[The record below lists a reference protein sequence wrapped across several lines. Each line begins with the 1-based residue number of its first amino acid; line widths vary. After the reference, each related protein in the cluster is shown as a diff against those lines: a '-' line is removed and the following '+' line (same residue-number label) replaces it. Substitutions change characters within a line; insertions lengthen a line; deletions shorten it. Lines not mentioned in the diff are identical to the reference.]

1 MSQIL
6 EEVLTSAV
14 GFIIAMVILTTAIG
28 IGLYGYWAYANHVTL
43 QNYLW
48 PIAEVVPYK
57 GGYYLG
63 VVNTGYEPFVVKQI
77 YLSGGSTI
85 SVNTKPLTHNQWFAE
100 TTNQLPVAVR
110 VCSAV
115 EPGIC
120 IVVPVHGW
128 SMAVIKPP
136 QHAVL
141 VVVLDNSCTFNL
153 TKLNLT
159 KDEEDLVLQAFH
171 YSTRCNCTAIHNNLT
186 TCTCP
191 WRLVWYGWSGGSVCY
206 GGNLTFL
213 IQPTHG
219 EVRFIKHALEGPN
232 ETKPNTIVIFNTD
245 CTYWLHRL
253 ENLTKLP
260 QTLLQQYALWGQLYS
275 GPDQPLLQCPS

>member
-77 YLSGGSTI
+77 YLSGGSAI
-85 SVNTKPLTHNQWFAE
+85 SVNTKPLTHNQWFTE
-100 TTNQLPVAVR
+100 TSQLPTAVK
-110 VCSAV
+110 VCSTV

-128 SMAVIKPP
+128 SMAEVGVPP
-136 QHAVL
+136 DAIL
-141 VVVLDNSCTFNL
+141 VVVNGSGCGWSL
-153 TKLNLT
+153 T
-159 KDEEDLVLQAFH
+159 
-171 YSTRCNCTAIHNNLT
+171 
-186 TCTCP
+186 
-191 WRLVWYGWSGGSVCY
+191 WYGWSGGTISYDKNV
-206 GGNLTFL
+206 TFL
-213 IQPTHG
+213 IQPVYGDVH
-219 EVRFIKHALEGPN
+219 FILNNLLGPS
-232 ETKPNTIVIFNTD
+232 EASPGSVVIFNVN
-245 CTYWLHRL
+245 CPNIGLPPWL
-253 ENLTKLP
+253 
-260 QTLLQQYALWGQLYS
+260 W
-275 GPDQPLLQCPS
+275 

>member
-14 GFIIAMVILTTAIG
+14 GFIIAMVIVGVVAG

-57 GGYYLG
+57 GSYYLA
-63 VVNTGYEPFVVKQI
+63 VINTGYELFVVKQI
-77 YLSGGSTI
+77 YLSNGSTI
-85 SVNTKPLTHNQWFAE
+85 NVNTKPLSHGQWLIE
-100 TTNQLPVAVR
+100 NLNSLPTAVK

-115 EPGIC
+115 DPGIC
-120 IVVPVHGW
+120 IVAPVHGW

-141 VVVLDNSCTFNL
+141 AVVIDSCTFNL

-171 YSTRCNCTAIHNNLT
+171 YSTHCNCTTHNNLT

-219 EVRFIKHALEGPN
+219 EILFIKYALEGPN
-232 ETKPNTIVIFNTD
+232 ETKPNTIVIFNTN

-275 GPDQPLLQCPS
+275 GSSYPLLECPS